1 MQTFQEYLD
10 AKLEALKKKIV
21 FRGGKK
27 LVLKKTDK
35 KGFKVVDGKEVKMS
49 PKEIKNRKLAAKKSA
64 KKRKATSA
72 QAVKKRMKS
81 MKKRKAAGQ

>member
-1 MQTFQEYLD
+1 MKTFQEYLD
-10 AKLEALKKKIV
+10 ATLEALKKKIV

-49 PKEIKNRKLAAKKSA
+49 AQEKKNRKLAAKKAA
-64 KKRKATSA
+64 KKRKAGSA
-72 QAVKKRMKS
+72 KAVKKRMKS

>member
-64 KKRKATSA
+64 KKRKATSGL
-72 QAVKKRMKS
+72 AVKKRMKS